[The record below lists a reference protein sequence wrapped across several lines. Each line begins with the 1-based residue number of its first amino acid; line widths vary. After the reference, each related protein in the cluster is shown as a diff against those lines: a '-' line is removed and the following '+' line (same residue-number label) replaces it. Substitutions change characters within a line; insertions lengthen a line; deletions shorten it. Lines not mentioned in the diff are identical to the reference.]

1 MLYLLVKAAVSGVLI
16 ALISEVARKNPGW
29 GGLLASLPLVSLMA
43 MVWLWRDTHDP
54 QRVGDQAI
62 STFWFVLPSLPLFL
76 ILPLLIRAGWG
87 FWIAILVSC
96 LVTLILY
103 AAMFAVSA
111 RLGMRL

>member
-1 MLYLLVKAAVSGVLI
+1 MLYLLVKAAVSGVLV

-43 MVWLWRDTHDP
+43 IVWLWRDTSDP
-54 QRVGDQAI
+54 QRVADQAI

-87 FWIAILVSC
+87 FWPAILLSC
-96 LVTLILY
+96 VVTLGLY
-103 AAMFAVSA
+103 AAMFALSA
-111 RLGMRL
+111 RLGLRL